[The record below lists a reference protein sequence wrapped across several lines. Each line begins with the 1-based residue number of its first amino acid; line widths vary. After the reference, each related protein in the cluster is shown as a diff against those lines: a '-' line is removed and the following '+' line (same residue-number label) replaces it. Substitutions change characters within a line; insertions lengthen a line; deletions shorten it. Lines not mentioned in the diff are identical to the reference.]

1 MPEWMIRLLMW
12 LLPQVSEELRTRLV
26 EFAQKFREDARQ
38 TENPLDDL
46 LADIICWIFQV
57 P

>member
-26 EFAQKFREDARQ
+26 EFAQKFREDARE